1 MSPKGNR
8 EKPARSRSRSSR
20 SAAGAQKNGTGY
32 TTTRRYESR

>member
-20 SAAGAQKNGTGY
+20 RAAGAKTTGY
-32 TTTRRYESR
+32 TTTPCSESR